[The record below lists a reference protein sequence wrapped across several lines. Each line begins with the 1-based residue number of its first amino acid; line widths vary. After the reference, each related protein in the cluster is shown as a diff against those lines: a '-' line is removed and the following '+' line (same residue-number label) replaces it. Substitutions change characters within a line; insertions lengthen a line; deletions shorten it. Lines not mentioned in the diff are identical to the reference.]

1 MANTVYNNAV
11 IAAQAKDILTTA
23 VNARSLMTIDT
34 DLQEN
39 AGMKKTINTYVYSGT
54 AEELAAGVGN
64 TAANRGSISY
74 TGKDY
79 TVKLVQQAY
88 DYTDEDVMKDP
99 QIVDML
105 TQGASQVMAN
115 KLTADF
121 YTAVAAA
128 STGASA
134 TIGTTTFANG
144 STIGYDAVVDAIAD
158 MNIEDESG
166 LFLLVSPEWKGDI
179 RKDDDYKAAQ
189 MGEVVYNGQVGTI
202 AGIPVIATKAL
213 TPAAGASAYALLMTK
228 DAVKCFVKKDV
239 EVEQDRNADTR
250 TNSVYLRTAYVVAVV
265 DGTKA
270 RKIVEAAQ

>member
-228 DAVKCFVKKDV
+228 DAVKCFVKKEV

>member
-11 IAAQAKDILTTA
+11 IAGLAKDILTTT

-34 DLQEN
+34 DLAEN
-39 AGMKKTINTYVYSGT
+39 AGMKKTINTYVYSGV

-79 TVKLVQQAY
+79 TVKLVQQAF

-105 TQGASQVMAN
+105 TKGATQVMAN
-115 KLTADF
+115 KLTSDF
-121 YTAVAAA
+121 YTAVAASA
-128 STGASA
+128 ALATGG
-134 TIGTTTFANG
+134 IGTTTFAHG
-144 STIGYDAVVDAIAD
+144 SSISYDAVVDAIAD

-179 RKDDDYKAAQ
+179 RKDEDYKAAQ

-213 TPAAGASAYALLMTK
+213 ASANAAYLMTK
-228 DAVKCFVKKDV
+228 EATTLFLKKDV
-239 EVEQDRNADTR
+239 EVEQERDADKR
-250 TNSVYLRTAYVVAVV
+250 VNSVYLRTAYIVAIT
-265 DGTKA
+265 DATKA
-270 RKIVEAAQ
+270 RKIAEAAA

>member
-11 IAAQAKDILTTA
+11 IEGLAKDLLTTN
-23 VNARSLMTIDT
+23 VNARSLMTIDN

-39 AGMKKTINTYVYSGT
+39 AGMKKTINTYTYVGE
-54 AEELAAGVGN
+54 AEELANGVGN
-64 TAANRGSISY
+64 TANKRGHIGY
-74 TGKDY
+74 VGADY
-79 TVKLVQQAY
+79 TVKLVQQAF
-88 DYTDEDVMKDP
+88 DYTDEDAMKDP

-105 TQGASQVMAN
+105 TKGATQVMAN

-121 YTAVAAA
+121 YSAVAA
-128 STGASA
+128 SA
-134 TIGTTTFANG
+134 AAQGGIGTTEFAHG
-144 STIGYDAVVDAIAD
+144 GAIGYDAVVDAIAD

-189 MGEVVYNGQVGTI
+189 MGEVIYNGQVGTI

-213 TPAAGASAYALLMTK
+213 ASADCAYLMTK
-228 DAVKCFVKKDV
+228 EAVKLFLKKDI
-239 EVEQDRNADTR
+239 EVEQSRNADTR

-265 DGTKA
+265 DATKA
-270 RKIVEAAQ
+270 RKIAEAAQ